1 MKRST
6 MKVTLFLTLMFSLVL
21 VSCGGGGGGG
31 GTGGGGNTPD
41 TTPPTVSS
49 TSPADSATSV
59 AVSTTVSAVFSESLD
74 AATVTNATFLLTG
87 PSGTVA
93 GTASASGATA
103 TFTPSGSLATSVTY
117 TAEITTGVKDK
128 AGNALAAARAWS
140 FTTTA
145 GGAKSWGSVVSLET
159 GTGQAYAPQIA
170 MDGNGNAFAVWRQYD
185 VDSTGDRVF
194 ANRYTAG
201 VGWGAAAIIQSSTDP
216 SAPVLSPPRV
226 AADANG
232 NAIAVWEEFDP
243 GAPGNTNITSIW
255 ACRYTVGVGWGT
267 AEIIENV
274 ADTSHDPRIAMDG
287 NGNAIVVWLHDN
299 YSIHQVWANRYL
311 AGVGWGTEARI
322 DNAGY
327 SNYPPQLGVDGS
339 GNAVALWNQYN
350 GVIASNIFTAG
361 SGTAG
366 SWGTAAQLVASGR
379 DPQVSMNSGGAAV
392 AIWAVFDGTFYRI
405 YSKKYTSGS
414 GWGADE
420 LIDSD
425 TTNDVGYPQV
435 AVDSSGNAF
444 AVWMKFDGAR
454 YHIYTAKHPAL
465 TTWGTNVRIDSDT
478 YAANYPQISV
488 NGNGDAFAVWYQ
500 SDGTRYNA
508 WSNHRLSSDSVWGTA
523 ELIENDNTGS
533 AYDPQIAVDASGNAL
548 AVWRQNDGT
557 RDNIVANRYQ

>member
-6 MKVTLFLTLMFSLVL
+6 IMATLFLTFMLSLVL
-21 VSCGGGGGGG
+21 VSCGGSSSGG
-31 GTGGGGNTPD
+31 GTGGNIPD

-49 TSPADSATSV
+49 TNPADNSTGV
-59 AVSTTVSAVFSESLD
+59 AVSTTVSAVFSEVLD
-74 AATVTNATFLLTG
+74 PATVTNATFLLTG

-93 GTASASGATA
+93 GTASAGGATA
-103 TFTPSGSLATSVTY
+103 TFTPSAALTTSATY

-128 AGNALAAARAWS
+128 AGNALAAARTWS

-145 GGAKSWGSVVSLET
+145 GGAKSWSGVVSIET
-159 GTGQAYAPQIA
+159 GTSDAYAPQIA
-170 MDGNGNAFAVWRQYD
+170 MEGNGNAFAVWRQYD
-185 VDSTGDRVF
+185 SASGGDRVF
-194 ANRYTAG
+194 ANRYANG
-201 VGWGAAAIIQSSTDP
+201 IGWGTATIIQSSTDP
-216 SAPVLSPPRV
+216 SAPVLGPPQV
-226 AADANG
+226 AADSSG
-232 NAIAVWEEFDP
+232 NAIAVWAEFDP

-255 ACRYTVGVGWGT
+255 SCRYTVGAGWGT

-274 ADTSHDPRIAMDG
+274 ADTSHDPRIAMDA

-311 AGVGWGTEARI
+311 AGTGWGTEARI

-339 GNAVALWNQYN
+339 GNAVAVWNQYN

-366 SWGTAAQLVASGR
+366 SWGTAAQLVASGH
-379 DPQVSMNSGGAAV
+379 DPQVSMNSGGTAV

-435 AVDSSGNAF
+435 AIDSGGDAF
-444 AVWMKFDGAR
+444 AVWMRFDGTR

-465 TTWGTNVRIDSDT
+465 TIWGTNVRIDSDT

-500 SDGTRYNA
+500 SDGARYNA
-508 WSNHRLSSDSVWGTA
+508 WSSHRLSTDSTWGTA
-523 ELIENDNTGS
+523 ELIESGTGN
-533 AYDPQIAVDASGNAL
+533 AYDPQVVVDANANTIV
-548 AVWRQNDGT
+548 VWRQNDGT
-557 RDNIVANRYQ
+557 RDNIMANRYQ